1 MYFSFQLFIYISNLK
16 LLMIKM
22 NVGIIGGS
30 DGLGKALVY
39 YFRNEFDVY
48 ITGRDHKKGKSVA
61 DELNVNYIES
71 NEGLANISDILVIS
85 VPIEYTESVIREV
98 APFMKSGSLMV
109 DVTSV
114 KEGPSKTMAEV
125 LGDDIEYIPT
135 HPIFGPRTMILDNQV
150 IVLTADK
157 KGKWYDKV
165 YNYLAS
171 KNMRIIET
179 TAEKHDFMMSI
190 VQVLTHFSFISTASA
205 IEKLSVDLTETED
218 YESPIY
224 NLMIDLI
231 ARIVSQNPY
240 LTYNIQSM
248 NPNGDRIRNT
258 FAEAAVELRDVINS
272 ENEEEFINIAIKATK
287 HMGDIKNA
295 LGRSDKA
302 IGALNYEYRILNK
315 SIGHEVGLKHIY
327 SGKIHVGILES
338 VDGKTAILKD
348 GTKTK
353 KLRIANIR
361 ILLPNELYQ
370 WKIENLKT
378 KTEYVSCIFPKRV
391 NVETIKNTALNIE
404 NIIDIQLTDAYNGP
418 QIRDDSISLTF
429 QIKAISKEDVEN
441 VKKLFTG
448 FGGIIR

>member
-1 MYFSFQLFIYISNLK
+1 
-16 LLMIKM
+16 M

-30 DGLGKALVY
+30 DGLGKTLIY
-39 YFRNEFDVY
+39 YFRDEFEVY
-48 ITGRDHKKGKSVA
+48 ITGRDHKKGRAVA
-61 DELNVNYIES
+61 NDMNVNYIES

-85 VPIEYTESVIREV
+85 VPIQYTSDVIREV

-114 KEGPSKTMAEV
+114 KEGPTRTMSEALPENV
-125 LGDDIEYIPT
+125 EYIPT
-135 HPIFGPRTMILDNQV
+135 HPVFGPRTTRLDNQV

-157 KGKWYDKV
+157 KGEWYPKV
-165 YNYLAS
+165 YDYLAG

-205 IEKLSVDLTETED
+205 IEKLRVDLSETED

-224 NLMIDLI
+224 NLMIDMI

-248 NPNGDRIRNT
+248 NSNGPNIRNT
-258 FAEAAVELRDVINS
+258 FADAVLELRDVIN
-272 ENEEEFINIAIKATK
+272 NGDEEKFIDIAIKATK

-302 IGALNYEYRILNK
+302 IGALSYEYSYLNN
-315 SIGHEVGLKHIY
+315 SIGQEVGLKHIY
-327 SGKIHVGILES
+327 SEKIHVGILEGL
-338 VDGKTAILKD
+338 DNKTAVLKD
-348 GTKTK
+348 GNKIK

-361 ILLPNELYQ
+361 ILLPEELHQ

-378 KTEYVSCIFPKRV
+378 KTESISCVFAKNV
-391 NVETIKNTALNIE
+391 NAEIIQKTVLMHDNLLDIK
-404 NIIDIQLTDAYNGP
+404 LTDAYNGP
-418 QIRDDSISLTF
+418 QIDDDHISLTF
-429 QIKAISKEDVEN
+429 EVTALTKDDIEQVKE
-441 VKKLFTG
+441 LFTA